1 MFSVGQR
8 TSLLRVAIQLTETA
22 LLSDCA
28 KLRFASAVVELDDLR
43 TAQFDGNTR
52 VKVWGWGINSR
63 CEALSDLCLGSC
75 IRERLPSRSRPYVGS
90 CLHSEENAIWN
101 TVHGARTSP
110 ALPEHNGWVAVVGL
124 ANDEIP
130 SLLILPD
137 EWTCIRCATT
147 VLLSGLEG
155 FIRIQQDSRMNWTF
169 LPISAAMAA
178 RQAMELN
185 FRLEG
190 DPRL

>member
-1 MFSVGQR
+1 VFRMGEK
-8 TSLLRVAIQLTETA
+8 TNLLRVADELKATA
-22 LLSDCA
+22 TVSDCA
-28 KLRFASAVVELDDLR
+28 KLRFASAVVELSDLR
-43 TAQFDGNTR
+43 TAQFDERTP
-52 VKVWGWGINSR
+52 VTVWGWGVNRR
-63 CEALSDLCLGSC
+63 CDALADLCLGSC
-75 IRERLPSRSRPYVGS
+75 IREGMRSRTRPYVGA

-101 TVHGARTSP
+101 TVNSGNKCP
-110 ALPEHNGWVAVVGL
+110 ALPAQNGWVAVVGITNGAVPGVL
-124 ANDEIP
+124 G
-130 SLLILPD
+130 LPD

-169 LPISAAMAA
+169 LPISAAKAA

-190 DPRL
+190 DPRP